1 MNIRYPIYEGVY
13 RILTN
18 SRQIHLKKQKRH
30 KVMYITS
37 YLWRFR
43 FSHFPVLDSARF
55 GNMHLIWQLE
65 SFCPRDFYVSCAL

>member
-1 MNIRYPIYEGVY
+1 
-13 RILTN
+13 
-18 SRQIHLKKQKRH
+18 
-30 KVMYITS
+30 MYITS

-65 SFCPRDFYVSCAL
+65 SFPYLIEKYAIAIPNIMAAIILPNAIKR

>member
-1 MNIRYPIYEGVY
+1 MGKKHDSQYANFGWLPAKVRTADKY
-13 RILTN
+13 IL
-18 SRQIHLKKQKRH
+18 KQKRH

-55 GNMHLIWQLE
+55 GNLHLIWQLG
-65 SFCPRDFYVSCAL
+65 SFPYLIEK